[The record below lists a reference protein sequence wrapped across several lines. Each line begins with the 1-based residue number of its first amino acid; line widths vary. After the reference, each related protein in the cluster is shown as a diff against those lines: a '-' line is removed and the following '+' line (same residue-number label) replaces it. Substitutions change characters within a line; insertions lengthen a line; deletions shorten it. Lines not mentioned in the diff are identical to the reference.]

1 MSAFIDLNRAT
12 YLKGSV
18 DPSRLNYLSAKYK
31 NITFRIVP
39 KQHYV
44 VTHAD
49 TANSFGLA
57 DAIYGDKGY
66 WWVLCMFNGI
76 LDPISEISP
85 GVTLKLPSLAD
96 INNFLTS
103 QDSNVVN
110 STVVI

>member
-1 MSAFIDLNRAT
+1 MAAFIDLNRAG
-12 YLKGSV
+12 YLQPSV

-31 NITFRIVP
+31 NIKFRIPP
-39 KQHYV
+39 KQQYT
-44 VTHAD
+44 VTQGD

-57 DAIYGDKGY
+57 FSIYGDKGY

-76 LDPISEISP
+76 LDPISEIAP
-85 GVTLKLPSLAD
+85 GTLLNLPSLAD

-110 STVVI
+110 STVTI